1 MAAQG
6 IDIALAEP
14 NNTTARWPFYSY
26 AYGSFAGLFLTL
38 ILSDFLFQ
46 KRMIYLPAFVYI
58 SISSMFHIGLYFLR
72 LVTSELNH
80 HHAYKWIMFTEGII
94 DGQV

>member
-14 NNTTARWPFYSY
+14 NNAFKWPFYSY
-26 AYGSFAGLFLTL
+26 AYGSFAGLLLTL
-38 ILSDFLFQ
+38 LSSDFLFQ

-58 SISSMFHIGLYFLR
+58 SISCMFHLGLYFLR
-72 LVTSELNH
+72 LATNELNH
-80 HHAYKWIMFTEGII
+80 NHAYKWIMFTEGLI